1 MMMRTNTKTKR
12 RRPGV
17 PGVMTVAMMTMHR
30 MNHLRRSSREMAKAR
45 IKARAR
51 DGRARTAKERV
62 KMAKD
67 SKERA
72 KTKAKKARARK
83 DSSSLMFSRSFLLGC
98 IVPRIM
104 TLVIERCRLRG
115 GFKP

>member
-1 MMMRTNTKTKR
+1 MKR

-17 PGVMTVAMMTMHR
+17 MPVAMMTMHR
-30 MNHLRRSSREMAKAR
+30 MNHLRRSSREM
-45 IKARAR
+45 ARAR